1 MFDKATVFLWTLLA
15 VQMHLRCHPYPQLSW
30 SWCKLVMLKCD
41 TQISCY
47 PHVCCMLYD
56 LLDTLRMADGSLP
69 WIMSHEPLSGYRQSH
84 HRGLAPGY
92 SSSSMSPVSSIHA
105 TPSLKLSFHNG
116 NSIWLLNFIIM
127 SKMLV
132 PNENALWRQWTNW
145 NPGDMTLFWSRD
157 TPCKMHRLLL
167 FSPASDT
174 KMFQALLSAFVWA

>member
-1 MFDKATVFLWTLLA
+1 
-15 VQMHLRCHPYPQLSW
+15 MHLRCHPIPNCHEADVNLSCW
-30 SWCKLVMLKCD
+30 NVAHKYHAIHMCV
-41 TQISCY
+41 
-47 PHVCCMLYD
+47 VCCMIYLIHSGWLTGHYP
-56 LLDTLRMADGSLP
+56 P
-69 WIMSHEPLSGYRQSH
+69 WIMSHERLSGYRQSH

-92 SSSSMSPVSSIHA
+92 SSLSMSPVSSIHA

-116 NSIWLLNFIIM
+116 NSIWLLNFIKM

-132 PNENALWRQWTNW
+132 TNENALWRQWANR

>member
-1 MFDKATVFLWTLLA
+1 MSPLSPTV
-15 VQMHLRCHPYPQLSW
+15 M
-30 SWCKLVMLKCD
+30 KLMLKCD

-116 NSIWLLNFIIM
+116 KSIWLLNFIKM

-132 PNENALWRQWTNW
+132 TNENTLWRQWTNW

-167 FSPASDT
+167 FSPAPDT